1 MFRDAMTPEE
11 SFVRSLWLNV
21 PSEDDVSWVRRVA
34 ALPLKNEPLGDYGAL
49 VKRMLE
55 CGLSEYEIARFAKIV
70 GYETAF
76 CIAYMLGDPTAGLP
90 SSSNPENV
98 SWALFQTDETS
109 EAPIAP
115 LCGVHELVLRM
126 DPSGREMRPK
136 SGASEQSK
144 T

>member
-1 MFRDAMTPEE
+1 MTPEE
-11 SFVRSLWLNV
+11 AFARSLWLMV
-21 PSEDDVSWVRRVA
+21 PSEDDLSWVRRIA
-34 ALPLKNEPLGDYGAL
+34 ALPFKAQPLGDYGAL

-76 CIAYMLGDPTAGLP
+76 SVAYLLEDPAAGFAAN
-90 SSSNPENV
+90 SNPEHV
-98 SWALFQTDETS
+98 SWALFQTNQNVAT
-109 EAPIAP
+109 PIAP
-115 LCGVHELVLRM
+115 LCGVHELLLSM

-136 SGASEQSK
+136 KETNEQSK